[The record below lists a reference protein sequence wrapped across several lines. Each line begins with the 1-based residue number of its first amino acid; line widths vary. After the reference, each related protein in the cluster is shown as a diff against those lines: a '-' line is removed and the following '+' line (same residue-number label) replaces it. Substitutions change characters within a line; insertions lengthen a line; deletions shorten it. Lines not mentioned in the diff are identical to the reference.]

1 MFSSSSDPFW
11 LASFAGDY
19 RQCTVKR
26 LVWSAEQRV
35 GRGERVRRVY
45 QMIRDALLALILCK
59 QYEMSALLVAVTADS
74 IKSRECSILLGSGFT
89 ARGNEAMG

>member
-1 MFSSSSDPFW
+1 M
-11 LASFAGDY
+11 
-19 RQCTVKR
+19 KR
-26 LVWSAEQRV
+26 LVWSVEQRD

-59 QYEMSALLVAVTADS
+59 QCEMSALLVAVTADS

-89 ARGNEAMG
+89 GRGNEAKG